1 MKLKFIVPLLV
12 LLAVFLVSCDNSAD
26 NMGVDIQPTADKI
39 TLNVDTFHLS
49 SVTVPVDRIVSK
61 PDSLLLGTFIDDF
74 LGTTRADILTQL
86 ALPTTNYTY
95 LDESVATTTP
105 DSVVVTMGFD
115 SYFGVSTS
123 PVEISIYEM
132 KTALKAKENY
142 YSSIDPSLYVDFSR
156 KLNASAELLTIK
168 DGLTGIQNT
177 QLAIKLSSD
186 FLQRFFTKDPTIFK
200 SQSEFDNFFK
210 GLYITTDFGS
220 SAMVN
225 VRALSMTLYFHYIY
239 KNDPAQIK
247 IKGYHSFTANSEIV
261 KVNRVQHP
269 FRTLTINPNDE
280 FNYLASPANYHT
292 KVRIPLARLR
302 QRIKTGDKHLD
313 VNSAVLKLNVQDRSK
328 WGAGTGSVI
337 PYISSVLLIK
347 ESAIDDF
354 FTKHELPSDTVSF
367 VATLGYENI
376 TATTYKYNYTF
387 SNLAN
392 LIENELKKN
401 STNEYLDMV
410 LVPVSLVQSSSASS
424 SQSYLTEVNQS
435 TQVEAVSIFS
445 GKNKEIP
452 MKLEVVYSGF

>member
-269 FRTLTINPNDE
+269 FRTLTINPNVE

-302 QRIKTGDKHLD
+302 QRIKT
-313 VNSAVLKLNVQDRSK
+313 
-328 WGAGTGSVI
+328 
-337 PYISSVLLIK
+337 
-347 ESAIDDF
+347 
-354 FTKHELPSDTVSF
+354 
-367 VATLGYENI
+367 
-376 TATTYKYNYTF
+376 
-387 SNLAN
+387 
-392 LIENELKKN
+392 
-401 STNEYLDMV
+401 
-410 LVPVSLVQSSSASS
+410 
-424 SQSYLTEVNQS
+424 
-435 TQVEAVSIFS
+435 
-445 GKNKEIP
+445 
-452 MKLEVVYSGF
+452 

>member
-1 MKLKFIVPLLV
+1 M
-12 LLAVFLVSCDNSAD
+12 
-26 NMGVDIQPTADKI
+26 
-39 TLNVDTFHLS
+39 
-49 SVTVPVDRIVSK
+49 
-61 PDSLLLGTFIDDF
+61 
-74 LGTTRADILTQL
+74 
-86 ALPTTNYTY
+86 
-95 LDESVATTTP
+95 
-105 DSVVVTMGFD
+105 
-115 SYFGVSTS
+115 
-123 PVEISIYEM
+123 
-132 KTALKAKENY
+132 
-142 YSSIDPSLYVDFSR
+142 
-156 KLNASAELLTIK
+156 
-168 DGLTGIQNT
+168 
-177 QLAIKLSSD
+177 
-186 FLQRFFTKDPTIFK
+186 
-200 SQSEFDNFFK
+200 
-210 GLYITTDFGS
+210 
-220 SAMVN
+220 
-225 VRALSMTLYFHYIY
+225 
-239 KNDPAQIK
+239 
-247 IKGYHSFTANSEIV
+247 

-401 STNEYLDMV
+401 STDEYLDMV

>member
-1 MKLKFIVPLLV
+1 
-12 LLAVFLVSCDNSAD
+12 
-26 NMGVDIQPTADKI
+26 
-39 TLNVDTFHLS
+39 
-49 SVTVPVDRIVSK
+49 
-61 PDSLLLGTFIDDF
+61 
-74 LGTTRADILTQL
+74 
-86 ALPTTNYTY
+86 
-95 LDESVATTTP
+95 
-105 DSVVVTMGFD
+105 
-115 SYFGVSTS
+115 
-123 PVEISIYEM
+123 
-132 KTALKAKENY
+132 
-142 YSSIDPSLYVDFSR
+142 
-156 KLNASAELLTIK
+156 
-168 DGLTGIQNT
+168 
-177 QLAIKLSSD
+177 
-186 FLQRFFTKDPTIFK
+186 
-200 SQSEFDNFFK
+200 
-210 GLYITTDFGS
+210 
-220 SAMVN
+220 MVN

-401 STNEYLDMV
+401 STDEYLDMV